1 MLVIIKKHNTLR
13 YLLIL
18 AIAAVSLSYST
29 NATGQGPF
37 DIIGEGWE
45 HIGTRKINKKV
56 DRAEIPVT
64 IADGNYKKIILIAE
78 NKPIILKQCTI
89 QFMDNTKQIVNMREK
104 LEAEDAAPEIDL
116 TGGGQHVI
124 KKVWITYEAK
134 SKKGKVRLYGMR

>member
-1 MLVIIKKHNTLR
+1 MR

-18 AIAAVSLSYST
+18 AISLVSLSYTTEAVSQST
-29 NATGQGPF
+29 T
-37 DIIGEGWE
+37 DIIGDGWE

-78 NKPIILKQCTI
+78 NKPIIIKQCVI
-89 QFMDNTKQIVNMREK
+89 QFMDDSKQIVNMREK

-116 TGGGQHVI
+116 TGGGKQVI
-124 KKVWITYEAK
+124 KKVWISYEAK
-134 SKKGKVRLYGMR
+134 SKKGKVRLYGKR

>member
-1 MLVIIKKHNTLR
+1 MR

-18 AIAAVSLSYST
+18 AISLVSLSYTTEAVSQST
-29 NATGQGPF
+29 T
-37 DIIGEGWE
+37 DIIGDGWE

-78 NKPIILKQCTI
+78 NKPIIIKQCVI
-89 QFMDNTKQIVNMREK
+89 QFMDDSKQIVNMREK

-116 TGGGQHVI
+116 TGGGKQII
-124 KKVWITYEAK
+124 KKVWISYEAK
-134 SKKGKVRLYGMR
+134 SKKGKVRLYGKR